1 MNPPSTRRRF
11 LRQAVASMSL
21 MPLSRR
27 AFSVPSLPP
36 PQKSN
41 FLLLMADDYMFD
53 RIHALGCEEI
63 QTPNLDRLVRRAT
76 CFTNCYNQ
84 GGWSG
89 AVCVASRTMLF
100 TGRFLW
106 KAREM
111 EHSLKETCEAEGL
124 WPQQLG
130 RAGYHTCFSGKWHIN
145 CDPGAVFQRVLNVR
159 PGMPPDIPAQYNR
172 PRTGQ
177 DDTFNPSD
185 PSLGGYFSGGRHW
198 SETTADDGI
207 AFLREASKR
216 EEPFFIHLSFNAP
229 HDPRQAPAAYLRLY
243 DPERLSLPETFQPE
257 YPGGAAIGCGPG
269 LRDERL
275 APFPR
280 TPEAVRAH
288 RREYYALI
296 SHLDA
301 QIGRVLDALE
311 LAGLT
316 DSTYILFT
324 SDNGLALGAHG
335 LMGKQNMY
343 DHSMK
348 VPLVIAGPGIPSGQ
362 RRNGLTYMQD
372 IAPTLLDL
380 AGISP
385 AKPMDYQSL
394 SPLLYGSRDSVY
406 TSVYGAYMDLQRM
419 VRTGDYKLIYYP
431 ALERLL
437 LFNLETDPQEQNDL
451 INSQEEGPVIN
462 RLKATMRSMQ
472 QQLEDPLILPS

>member
-1 MNPPSTRRRF
+1 M
-11 LRQAVASMSL
+11 
-21 MPLSRR
+21 
-27 AFSVPSLPP
+27 
-36 PQKSN
+36 
-41 FLLLMADDYMFD
+41 
-53 RIHALGCEEI
+53 
-63 QTPNLDRLVRRAT
+63 
-76 CFTNCYNQ
+76 
-84 GGWSG
+84 
-89 AVCVASRTMLF
+89 
-100 TGRFLW
+100 
-106 KAREM
+106 
-111 EHSLKETCEAEGL
+111 
-124 WPQQLG
+124 
-130 RAGYHTCFSGKWHIN
+130 
-145 CDPGAVFQRVLNVR
+145 
-159 PGMPPDIPAQYNR
+159 
-172 PRTGQ
+172 
-177 DDTFNPSD
+177 
-185 PSLGGYFSGGRHW
+185 
-198 SETTADDGI
+198 
-207 AFLREASKR
+207 
-216 EEPFFIHLSFNAP
+216 
-229 HDPRQAPAAYLRLY
+229 
-243 DPERLSLPETFQPE
+243 
-257 YPGGAAIGCGPG
+257 
-269 LRDERL
+269 
-275 APFPR
+275 
-280 TPEAVRAH
+280 
-288 RREYYALI
+288 
-296 SHLDA
+296 DA